1 MPLLPRKNSLD
12 FNPDATIAASK
23 KLTSIALER
32 MKNPLED
39 PDFATLST
47 LNAQRSLGDSV
58 DRLEGLAGRY
68 HSLVL
73 RLGNLLT
80 VDERQVALQREMA
93 EGAEMLGFGRKGK
106 KKGGANDRPYDPR
119 FDDYS
124 ALYPSSSSS
133 SSSSTP
139 RPRDINPQE
148 LLRLLAAQM
157 SERMRADA
165 DDYSSSAGSSIS
177 VGEYNRRL
185 AADRGRFRQFYD
197 DDSRNSSATP
207 ASSVYSGIPDYPYD
221 DPNEPYV
228 DDDDNSTIPTQRSF
242 RPRIGRQMPDA
253 ISEKI
258 GANFNSLIFPLI
270 QLTREMNMILNSKI
284 KPVIAALTSSQ
295 IQRLN
300 VIYQMVRTSYNDVI
314 FPSGRRARLQDR
326 FTGVRNVA
334 VRGIPANRRREDD
347 FEEAIIENNQFGDE
361 ILGTWNEERK
371 NLLLNLTIVV
381 NSWKQNTPTGQQSE
395 FAGDITASYQNTANR
410 LGKKAEL
417 VEAMGEMPE
426 SWREKGYTYEDLQ
439 DLESVGREGDYRA
452 YQDDESV
459 DDPSVYQGVSGLR
472 QYDRQGKIIPY
483 PQGAG
488 RKPRGRPKKDTM
500 TMTMVGSGRN
510 FYGEQINNSRDIPTI
525 WRSYKDCATKY
536 LL

>member
-23 KLTSIALER
+23 KLTSITLER

-93 EGAEMLGFGRKGK
+93 EDAEMLGFGRKGK
-106 KKGGANDRPYDPR
+106 KKGGANDRPYDLR
-119 FDDYS
+119 FVRGF
-124 ALYPSSSSS
+124 PSSSSS
-133 SSSSTP
+133 SSSATP
-139 RPRDINPQE
+139 RDINPQERDINPQE
-148 LLRLLAAQM
+148 LLRILAAQM

-165 DDYSSSAGSSIS
+165 DDYSSSAGSTIDPR
-177 VGEYNRRL
+177 EYNRRL

-207 ASSVYSGIPDYPYD
+207 ASSGNYPYD

-228 DDDDNSTIPTQRSF
+228 DDDDNSTLPTRYSGE
-242 RPRIGRQMPDA
+242 PRIGRQMPDA
-253 ISEKI
+253 ISERV

-284 KPVIAALTSSQ
+284 KTAITGLTSAQ
-295 IQRLN
+295 IQKLN
-300 VIYQMVRTSYNDVI
+300 NIYQMVRTSYNDVI
-314 FPSGRRARLQDR
+314 FPSGRRARLQDP
-326 FTGVRNVA
+326 FTGVRNVN
-334 VRGIPANRRREDD
+334 VVGIPANRRREDD
-347 FEEAIIENNQFGDE
+347 FEEAIIEKNQFGDE

-426 SWREKGYTYEDLQ
+426 SWREKGFTYEDLQ

-452 YQDDESV
+452 YQDDASV
-459 DDPSVYQGVSGLR
+459 DDPSVYQGFTGLR

-483 PQGAG
+483 PVGAG
-488 RKPRGRPKKDTM
+488 RKPRGRPRKTGAM
-500 TMTMVGSGRN
+500 TLIGNGRN
-510 FYGEQINNSRDIPTI
+510 FYGDQINHSRDLPTI
-525 WRSYKDCATKY
+525 FSGALRNCPTKY

>member
-12 FNPDATIAASK
+12 FNPDATVAASK

-39 PDFATLST
+39 PDFATAST
-47 LNAQRSLGDSV
+47 LAAARNLSDNF

-68 HSLVL
+68 SSLVT
-73 RLGNLLT
+73 RLGNLLGFGM
-80 VDERQVALQREMA
+80 RQREMRRQMEEA
-93 EGAEMLGFGRKGK
+93 AEMLGYGR

-133 SSSSTP
+133 SSSATP

-197 DDSRNSSATP
+197 DDSRNSTATP
-207 ASSVYSGIPDYPYD
+207 ASSGYYPYD
-221 DPNEPYV
+221 DPSEPSYP

-242 RPRIGRQMPDA
+242 RPRIADPDPDTVGERA
-253 ISEKI
+253 
-258 GANFNSLIFPLI
+258 GANFNSLIYPLI
-270 QLTREMNMILNSKI
+270 QTTREMNSLLNSRI
-284 KPVIAALTSSQ
+284 KPAISQLTSTQ
-295 IQRLN
+295 IDKMN
-300 VIYQMVRTSYNDVI
+300 KIYQMVRTSYNDAI
-314 FPSGRRARLQDR
+314 FPITKKERKQGRLMRQA
-326 FTGVRNVA
+326 
-334 VRGIPANRRREDD
+334 EDD
-347 FEEAIIENNQFGDE
+347 IENAIISNNQFGDE
-361 ILGTWNEERK
+361 VISVWNEERK
-371 NLLLNLTIVV
+371 NLLLNLTIVI
-381 NSWKQNTPTGQQSE
+381 NSWKQNTPTGQQVQ
-395 FAGDITASYQNTANR
+395 FGDDITREFQDTASR
-410 LGKKAEL
+410 LGEKAEMI
-417 VEAMGEMPE
+417 EE
-426 SWREKGYTYEDLQ
+426 GY
-439 DLESVGREGDYRA
+439 
-452 YQDDESV
+452 
-459 DDPSVYQGVSGLR
+459 
-472 QYDRQGKIIPY
+472 GKTIIPQ

-525 WRSYKDCATKY
+525 WRSYKDCPTKY

>member
-1 MPLLPRKNSLD
+1 
-12 FNPDATIAASK
+12 
-23 KLTSIALER
+23 
-32 MKNPLED
+32 
-39 PDFATLST
+39 
-47 LNAQRSLGDSV
+47 
-58 DRLEGLAGRY
+58 
-68 HSLVL
+68 
-73 RLGNLLT
+73 
-80 VDERQVALQREMA
+80 
-93 EGAEMLGFGRKGK
+93 MLGFGRKGK
-106 KKGGANDRPYDPR
+106 KKGGANDKPYDLR
-119 FDDYS
+119 FVRGF
-124 ALYPSSSSS
+124 PSSSSS
-133 SSSSTP
+133 SSSATP

-148 LLRLLAAQM
+148 LLRILAAQM

-197 DDSRNSSATP
+197 DDSRNSTATP
-207 ASSVYSGIPDYPYD
+207 ASRGNYPYD

-228 DDDDNSTIPTQRSF
+228 DDDDNSTLPT
-242 RPRIGRQMPDA
+242 RIARNAPDTVM
-253 ISEKI
+253 EKI

-284 KPVIAALTSSQ
+284 KPAIVGLTSAQ
-295 IQRLN
+295 IQKLN
-300 VIYQMVRTSYNDVI
+300 NIYQMVRTSYNDVI

-417 VEAMGEMPE
+417 VEEIDNYPE
-426 SWREKGYTYEDLQ
+426 SWQEKGFTYADLQ

-483 PQGAG
+483 PVGAG

-525 WRSYKDCATKY
+525 WRSYKDCPTKY
-536 LL
+536 ML